1 MLIAMNELNR
11 RVGQDHHNARLTDGE
26 VELIRALADGG
37 MRYAD
42 IAEKFEINRST
53 VGKICR
59 YERRGQ
65 SVDHFKRVHVSPA
78 SADKVLA

>member
-1 MLIAMNELNR
+1 MSKLIAMNDAGR

-26 VELIRALADGG
+26 VELIRELAEGG
-37 MRYAD
+37 MRYID

-59 YERRGQ
+59 FERRGQ
-65 SVDHFKRVHVSPA
+65 SVDHFKRVHVARLS
-78 SADKVLA
+78 KQN